1 MKFCSIVPNLR
12 AKNNKCNQ
20 GAPPFANPQTCE
32 YFGDNHQNRNSS
44 MRIYLRSKIHKA
56 TITDANLHYVGS
68 ITIDKRL
75 MELADL
81 NEYEKVL
88 VVDNTNGQRLETY
101 VITGKKNSGAIGIN
115 GAAAHLMHKGDE
127 VIIMSFQISNRPKK
141 PINIL
146 VDNKNKF
153 VKYLKEKSEMR
164 DCDGC

>member
-1 MKFCSIVPNLR
+1 
-12 AKNNKCNQ
+12 
-20 GAPPFANPQTCE
+20 
-32 YFGDNHQNRNSS
+32 

-68 ITIDKRL
+68 ITIDERL

-101 VITGKKNSGAIGIN
+101 VIKGKKCSGVIGIN

-127 VIIMSFQISNRPKK
+127 VIIMSFQISDRPKK
-141 PINIL
+141 PVNIL
-146 VDNKNKF
+146 VDSNNKF
-153 VKYLKEKSEMR
+153 LKYLKEKSEMR
-164 DCDGC
+164 DADGC

>member
-1 MKFCSIVPNLR
+1 
-12 AKNNKCNQ
+12 
-20 GAPPFANPQTCE
+20 
-32 YFGDNHQNRNSS
+32 

-68 ITIDKRL
+68 ITIDERL
-75 MELADL
+75 MDLADL
-81 NEYEKVL
+81 SEYEKVL

-101 VITGKKNSGAIGIN
+101 VIKGEKNSGTIGIN

-127 VIIMSFQISNRPKK
+127 VIIMSFQISDSPKK

-146 VDNKNKF
+146 VDKNNKF

-164 DCDGC
+164 DSDGC

>member
-1 MKFCSIVPNLR
+1 
-12 AKNNKCNQ
+12 
-20 GAPPFANPQTCE
+20 
-32 YFGDNHQNRNSS
+32 

-56 TITDANLHYVGS
+56 TITKANLHYVGS
-68 ITIDKRL
+68 ITIDERL

-101 VITGKKNSGAIGIN
+101 VIKGKKYSGVIGIN
-115 GAAAHLMHKGDE
+115 GAAAHLVHKGHE
-127 VIIMSFQISNRPKK
+127 VIIMSFQISDRPKK
-141 PINIL
+141 PVNIL
-146 VDNKNKF
+146 VDDKNQF